1 MISLQ
6 ELGKGLTSVSDS
18 VEIGT
23 SGVKVYRL
31 QNSFD
36 ARGSLAIADFSQFH
50 PFYPKRIFY
59 IFNVPEGENRG
70 GHAHKECKQ
79 FLICLGGECTVK
91 VRNGAE
97 SYEIQ
102 LDSPLFGLS
111 LPPMTW
117 STQFNFTYNSTLLVL
132 ASDTYLESDYIRDF
146 NDFLIATQI
155 TH

>member
-1 MISLQ
+1 MISLSQ
-6 ELGKGLTSVSDS
+6 LGEGLTSISDS
-18 VEIGT
+18 IEIGS
-23 SGVKVYRL
+23 SGIKVYRL
-31 QNSFD
+31 QNLLDS
-36 ARGSLAIADFSQFH
+36 RGSLAVADFEHFH

-59 IFNVPEGENRG
+59 IFDVPEGEKRG

-79 FLICLGGECTVK
+79 FLICLGGECTIEA
-91 VRNGAE
+91 RNGAE

-117 STQFNFTYNSTLLVL
+117 STQFNFTDNSTLLVL
-132 ASDTYLESDYIRDF
+132 ASDAYLESDYIRDF
-146 NDFLIATQI
+146 NEYLLAKQI